1 MKAFVRGGGYLL
13 LFILMSVCVPYL
25 FKSMPFVMLALL
37 LILTVILIRQDMQ
50 DLIAKRNS

>member
-50 DLIAKRNS
+50 DLIAKRIS